1 MINAKILIPKSAVNE
16 MLQYSPEELFDY
28 MRTFYTFYFLRK
40 IIFVVAL
47 VVPIVLQIK
56 LDNTI
61 FQVLSIV
68 CEVVVIEEFR
78 RRIKL
83 CDSFFVRCK

>member
-1 MINAKILIPKSAVNE
+1 MINAKLLIPKRAVNG
-16 MLQYSPEELFDY
+16 MLQYSPEELFNY
-28 MRTFYTFYFLRK
+28 MQTFYAFYFLRK
-40 IIFVVAL
+40 IIFVAAI
-47 VVPIVLQIK
+47 VVPIVLQVK
-56 LDNTI
+56 FDNTI

-78 RRIKL
+78 RRVKI